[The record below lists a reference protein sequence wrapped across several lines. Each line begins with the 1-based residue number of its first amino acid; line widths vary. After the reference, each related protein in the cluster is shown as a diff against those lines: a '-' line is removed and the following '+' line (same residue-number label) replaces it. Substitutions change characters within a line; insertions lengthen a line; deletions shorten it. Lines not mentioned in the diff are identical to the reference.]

1 MALHIKKSQSVV
13 LLVAKE
19 MCLRVESV
27 GGDDGV
33 KHLSRRHHGR
43 CAAAAAAV
51 TCTTC
56 SGSNTDR

>member
-43 CAAAAAAV
+43 
-51 TCTTC
+51 
-56 SGSNTDR
+56 